1 MTDAYWRWGP
11 TDLGEDEFKNISRMV
26 VDFARSVG
34 LHEAQDDD
42 LLMLVIAAYRAGR
55 EAARTPVPP
64 VRGYIS

>member
-1 MTDAYWRWGP
+1 
-11 TDLGEDEFKNISRMV
+11 MV

-55 EAARTPVPP
+55 ESTVPV
-64 VRGYIS
+64 GGLIS

>member
-11 TDLGEDEFKNISRMV
+11 TDIPEDEFEELSRLV

-42 LLMLVIAAYRAGR
+42 ILMLVIAAYRAGK
-55 EAARTPVPP
+55 ESLGAPPP
-64 VRGYIS
+64 VRGWIS